1 MTLAMSRADPEAE
14 SPDHPETQC
23 WRLCLSSKQTNGCS
37 GVAPW
42 FGGVPASGCDTR
54 RAIVG
59 A

>member
-1 MTLAMSRADPEAE
+1 MYDMLDDESLTLVM
-14 SPDHPETQC
+14 
-23 WRLCLSSKQTNGCS
+23 KQTNGCS

-42 FGGVPASGCDTR
+42 FGGAPASGCDTR